1 MLIFFYFYFIIQS
14 QTSDDYGIMKE
25 KSNFDGGFNMD
36 AKTAWDKFIL
46 TGSIYDYLQYNY
58 IKKKDNEKELLKFE
72 NNYKWSGNSRTD
84 FK

>member
-1 MLIFFYFYFIIQS
+1 
-14 QTSDDYGIMKE
+14 
-25 KSNFDGGFNMD
+25 MD